1 MTGIYVL
8 LTTNQV
14 LRLKQNRSFLIFWVE
29 RLMNYHAFDNDDC
42 FQRGVAFF
50 AKLQAGVLIRLGPLW
65 FGSRLAMSKVGS
77 HDLSA
82 ALA

>member
-1 MTGIYVL
+1 LTGIYVL
-8 LTTNQV
+8 LSTNQV

-50 AKLQAGVLIRLGPLW
+50 TKLQAGGAYST
-65 FGSRLAMSKVGS
+65 GSFMVWLETGYE
-77 HDLSA
+77 
-82 ALA
+82 

>member
-1 MTGIYVL
+1 
-8 LTTNQV
+8 
-14 LRLKQNRSFLIFWVE
+14 
-29 RLMNYHAFDNDDC
+29 MNYHAFDNDDC